1 MSKGRVLKYF
11 SRTFRAEWSETN
23 AIGEVHLSAYFK
35 YVVETAWEW
44 GAAIGLGIDESEE
57 LGLGWLVRAT
67 ELTLHR
73 PLRPNDVFELTIWLA
88 DWRRVH
94 GTRYFELV
102 MKESGELV
110 AQGAQEVVSV
120 DLKTMRPA
128 TVPARIIDNITIE
141 NPRLVEQ
148 QKFPKLTAPRE
159 TAFATLRTVNWQ
171 DLDSQEHVN
180 NTHYIAFA
188 EDAFTTAMATAGWT
202 PERFKAEDLA
212 LRNQRVHVQYLSPAA
227 WGETLNI
234 YTYLTELT
242 PSGGVWH
249 VEIERRGD
257 QKPIAQCV
265 IEWGLVN
272 RTRGERQELAESLFD
287 VLKNKIAIAENPDS

>member
-1 MSKGRVLKYF
+1 MKYF
-11 SRTFRAEWSETN
+11 TRTFRVDWSETN
-23 AIGEVHLSAYFK
+23 AVGEVHLSAYFK

-44 GAAIGLGIDESEE
+44 GAAIGLGITGSEE

-67 ELTLHR
+67 ELNLHR

-141 NPRLVEQ
+141 NPRLIEV
-148 QKFPKLTAPRE
+148 QKFPELKALRE
-159 TAFATLRTVNWQ
+159 TAFATQRTVNWQ

-188 EDAFTTAMATAGWT
+188 EDALTTAMATAGWA
-202 PERFKAEDLA
+202 PERFKAENIA
-212 LRNQRVHVQYLSPAA
+212 IRNRRVHVQYLAPAA
-227 WGETLNI
+227 WGATLDV
-234 YTYLTELT
+234 YTHLIELT
-242 PSGGVWH
+242 PAGGVWH
-249 VEIERRGD
+249 VEIERRSD
-257 QKPIAQCV
+257 RKPIAQCV
-265 IEWGLVN
+265 IKWGLVS
-272 RTRGERQELAESLFD
+272 RTDGKQRDLPESLFD
-287 VLKNKIAIAENPDS
+287 GLKEEIATT